1 MGPFEGHG
9 SGLILQTSPYILVR
23 LRNGENFPCTPVQ
36 GRTVRTTVRTM
47 SQLPAVYEAYLQGK
61 DEDFIATVRPVL
73 QQSVAEKNHGV
84 RIIRTPHVLQAHTDP
99 AIPFGEIV
107 EVTD

>member
-1 MGPFEGHG
+1 
-9 SGLILQTSPYILVR
+9 
-23 LRNGENFPCTPVQ
+23 
-36 GRTVRTTVRTM
+36 M

-73 QQSVAEKNHGV
+73 QQSVAEKDHGV
-84 RIIRTPHVLQAHTDP
+84 RVIRTPHVLQAHTDP

-107 EVTD
+107 EATD

>member
-1 MGPFEGHG
+1 MHLCPG
-9 SGLILQTSPYILVR
+9 TV
-23 LRNGENFPCTPVQ
+23 
-36 GRTVRTTVRTM
+36 VRTTVRIM

-73 QQSVAEKNHGV
+73 QQSVAEKDHGV
-84 RIIRTPHVLQAHTDP
+84 RVVRTPHVLQAHTDP

-107 EVTD
+107 EGTD